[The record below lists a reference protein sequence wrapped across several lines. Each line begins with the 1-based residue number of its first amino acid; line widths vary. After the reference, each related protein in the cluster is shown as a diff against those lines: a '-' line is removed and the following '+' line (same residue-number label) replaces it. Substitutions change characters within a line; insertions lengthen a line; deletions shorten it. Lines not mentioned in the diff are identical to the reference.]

1 MRQRKYANHVG
12 QIIGMQ
18 KTEGEVVDTNV
29 DIAPL
34 IENNNA
40 IFSQIQSKMST
51 TLGQPVIN

>member
-1 MRQRKYANHVG
+1 
-12 QIIGMQ
+12 MQ

-51 TLGQPVIN
+51 TLGQPVID